1 MFVNSLVYSSKIFKD
16 LIYARYCFGNW
27 WLKQWIKQIK
37 LAAFIEFIT
46 RGDIYAN
53 KQVLLSSGSSK
64 CYKENKA
71 IEMTYMWVEVV
82 EF

>member
-1 MFVNSLVYSSKIFKD
+1 MIKTVSKTD
-16 LIYARYCFGNW
+16 ST
-27 WLKQWIKQIK
+27 
-37 LAAFIEFIT
+37 AAFIEFIT

-53 KQVLLSSGSSK
+53 KQFLVSSGSSK